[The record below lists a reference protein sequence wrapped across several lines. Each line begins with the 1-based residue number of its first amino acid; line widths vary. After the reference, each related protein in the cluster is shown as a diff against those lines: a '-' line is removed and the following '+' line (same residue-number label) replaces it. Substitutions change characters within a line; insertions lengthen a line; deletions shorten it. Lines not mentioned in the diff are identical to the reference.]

1 MLAVLVLGGF
11 TALALAG
18 GSGETGGHRAQQTD
32 SDRPPRLQPAAADPA
47 LVSPPPA
54 EQPAGG
60 PPTGQV
66 RIVTELAGASIRVDG
81 LHVGPAPAL
90 LTLTSGTHVIEVVVN
105 GQSRYVREVV
115 IETGKRVVLR
125 VP

>member
-1 MLAVLVLGGF
+1 MAVLVLGGF

-18 GSGETGGHRAQQTD
+18 GSGKTEGHPGQQADT
-32 SDRPPRLQPAAADPA
+32 DRPPRLQPAPADPA

-66 RIVTELAGASIRVDG
+66 RILTELAGAAIRVDG
-81 LHVGPAPAL
+81 RHVGAAPAL
-90 LTLTSGTHVIEVVVN
+90 LTLTSGTHVIELAVN
-105 GQSRYVREVV
+105 GQSPCVREVV